1 MATRR
6 LCSGLIANC
15 TSTRFCNFYRQA
27 LALCYRPLHGLRLEQ
42 RVQRLRSMIT
52 RFSTAIILLILC
64 HAIVAGQSP
73 QLVEVSGYHLDVVR
87 AGSGTPPVI
96 LVGGLGNALDTWAQI
111 VPSAAELSTVVA
123 YSRSGLGR
131 SEPGPS
137 HHTAKDS
144 VLELHALL
152 AKLNLKPPYVLVGA
166 SYGGILVRLYTSLY
180 PNEVAGLVLVDAS
193 HEQQV
198 ERFGKL
204 DSKYPAEFRAF
215 FEEKLRGLKGAEADE
230 TRESVRIQ
238 NAGAVEGLKPLP
250 DIPIAVLTSMR
261 ANPAAQYVNDT
272 PQGHEAW
279 RAMHEEW
286 FRRSRNG
293 LHIVTARS
301 GHHIQDDEPQL
312 VIEAIRFVLDHVR
325 TSGQ

>member
-1 MATRR
+1 
-6 LCSGLIANC
+6 
-15 TSTRFCNFYRQA
+15 
-27 LALCYRPLHGLRLEQ
+27 
-42 RVQRLRSMIT
+42 MIT
-52 RFSTAIILLILC
+52 RFALAIVLLLLC
-64 HAIVAGQSP
+64 HVLAPAQTP
-73 QLVEVSGYHLDVVR
+73 QLVEVGGYHLDVVR
-87 AGSGTPPVI
+87 AGSGTPSVI
-96 LVGGLGNALDTWAQI
+96 LVAGLGNAVDTWAQI
-111 VPSAAELSTVVA
+111 VPAAAQFSTVVA

-137 HHTAKDS
+137 KHTAKDS

-152 AKLNLKPPYVLVGA
+152 TKLNLKPPYVLVGG

-180 PNEVAGLVLVDAS
+180 PAEVAGLVLVDAS

-198 ERFGKL
+198 QRYGKL
-204 DSKYPAEFRAF
+204 DPKYPAEFRAF
-215 FEEKLRGLKGAEADE
+215 FEEKLKSLKGAEADE

-250 DIPIAVLTSMR
+250 DIPIAVLTSMKVD
-261 ANPAAQYVNDT
+261 PKPEFVNQT
-272 PQGHEAW
+272 AQGHDAW

-325 TSGQ
+325 TQAGS

>member
-1 MATRR
+1 
-6 LCSGLIANC
+6 
-15 TSTRFCNFYRQA
+15 
-27 LALCYRPLHGLRLEQ
+27 
-42 RVQRLRSMIT
+42 MIT
-52 RFSTAIILLILC
+52 RIFLAIIFLILC
-64 HAIVAGQSP
+64 HAVAAGQSP
-73 QLVEVSGYHLDVVR
+73 QLVDAGGYRLDVLR
-87 AGSGTPPVI
+87 AGAGTPAVI
-96 LVGGLGNALDTWAQI
+96 LVGGLGNALDTWTQI

-137 HHTAKDS
+137 KHTARDS

-180 PNEVAGLVLVDAS
+180 PAEIGGLVIVDGS

-198 ERFGKL
+198 LRYGKL
-204 DSKYPAEFRAF
+204 DSKYPGQFRGF
-215 FEEKLRGLKGAEADE
+215 FEERLKSLKGAEADE

-250 DIPIAVLTSMR
+250 DIPIAVLTSMK

-272 PQGHEAW
+272 PQGHDAW

-286 FRRSRNG
+286 FRHSRNG
-293 LHIVTARS
+293 WHIVTTRS

>member
-1 MATRR
+1 MTA
-6 LCSGLIANC
+6 
-15 TSTRFCNFYRQA
+15 
-27 LALCYRPLHGLRLEQ
+27 
-42 RVQRLRSMIT
+42 
-52 RFSTAIILLILC
+52 RFSPAIILLILLRV
-64 HAIVAGQSP
+64 IVAGQTP
-73 QLVEVSGYHLDVVR
+73 QLVDVGGYHLDVAR
-87 AGSGTPPVI
+87 AGSGTPALV

-111 VPSAAELSTVVA
+111 VPSAAELSTVLA

-137 HHTAKDS
+137 KHTAKES

-198 ERFGKL
+198 QRYGKL

-215 FEEKLRGLKGAEADE
+215 FEEKLRSLKGAEADE

-238 NAGAVEGLKPLP
+238 TAGAVEGLKPLP
-250 DIPIAVLTSMR
+250 DIPIAVLTSMKVD
-261 ANPAAQYVNDT
+261 PSPQFVNQT
-272 PQGHEAW
+272 AQGHDAW

-293 LHIVTARS
+293 LHIVTSRS

>member
-1 MATRR
+1 
-6 LCSGLIANC
+6 
-15 TSTRFCNFYRQA
+15 
-27 LALCYRPLHGLRLEQ
+27 
-42 RVQRLRSMIT
+42 MIT
-52 RFSTAIILLILC
+52 RFSLAIILLTLC
-64 HAIVAGQSP
+64 RAIAAGQSP
-73 QLVEVSGYHLDVVR
+73 QLVEVGGYRLDVVR
-87 AGSGTPPVI
+87 AGSGTPSTI
-96 LVGGLGNALDTWAQI
+96 LVAGLGNALDTWAQI
-111 VPSAAELSTVVA
+111 IPSTAELSTVVA
-123 YSRSGLGR
+123 YSRAGLGR

-137 HHTAKDS
+137 KHTAKDS

-152 AKLNLKPPYVLVGA
+152 TKLNLKPPYVLVGG

-180 PNEVAGLVLVDAS
+180 PSEVAGLVFVDAS

-198 ERFGKL
+198 QRFGKL
-204 DSKYPAEFRAF
+204 DPKYPAEFRAF
-215 FEEKLRGLKGAEADE
+215 FDEKLKSLKGAEADE

-238 NAGAVEGLKPLP
+238 NTGAVEGMKPLP
-250 DIPIAVLTSMR
+250 DIPIAVLTSMKVD
-261 ANPAAQYVNDT
+261 PKPEFVNQT
-272 PQGHEAW
+272 AQGHDAW

>member
-1 MATRR
+1 LSRR
-6 LCSGLIANC
+6 SG
-15 TSTRFCNFYRQA
+15 
-27 LALCYRPLHGLRLEQ
+27 
-42 RVQRLRSMIT
+42 RLRRSIII
-52 RFSTAIILLILC
+52 RFYLATIFLILC
-64 HAIVAGQSP
+64 HVIVAGQSP
-73 QLVEVSGYHLDVVR
+73 QLVDVGGYHLDVVR
-87 AGSGTPPVI
+87 AGAGAPPVI
-96 LVGGLGNALDTWAQI
+96 LVAGLGNAVDSWAQI
-111 VPSAAELSTVVA
+111 VPSTAELSTVVA

-137 HHTAKDS
+137 KHTARDS

-180 PNEVAGLVLVDAS
+180 PAEVAGLVLVDAS

-198 ERFGKL
+198 QRYGKL
-204 DSKYPAEFRAF
+204 DPKYPAEFRAF
-215 FEEKLRGLKGAEADE
+215 FEEKLRTLKGAEADE
-230 TRESVRIQ
+230 TRDTVRIQ
-238 NAGAVEGLKPLP
+238 AAGAVEGLKPLP
-250 DIPIAVLTSMR
+250 DIPIAVLTSMK

-272 PQGHEAW
+272 PQGHDEW

-286 FRRSRNG
+286 FLRSRNG
-293 LHIVTARS
+293 LHIVTTRS

>member
-1 MATRR
+1 
-6 LCSGLIANC
+6 
-15 TSTRFCNFYRQA
+15 
-27 LALCYRPLHGLRLEQ
+27 
-42 RVQRLRSMIT
+42 MIT
-52 RFSTAIILLILC
+52 RFKFSAPPLRTPRLGGECICGSIHPRDAEAAESTQKKAEPRTLSRLSLAIILLVYC
-64 HAIVAGQSP
+64 HAIAVGGQSP
-73 QLVEVSGYHLDVVR
+73 QLVDVGGYHLDVVR

-96 LVGGLGNALDTWAQI
+96 LVAGLGNPLDSWAQI
-111 VPSAAELSTVVA
+111 VPSAAEFSTIVA

-166 SYGGILVRLYTSLY
+166 SYGGILVRLYTSMY
-180 PNEVAGLVLVDAS
+180 PAEVAGLVLVDAS

-198 ERFGKL
+198 ERYGKL
-204 DSKYPAEFRAF
+204 DPKYPAQFRAS
-215 FEEKLRGLKGAEADE
+215 FEEKLRKDKGAEADE
-230 TRESVRIQ
+230 DRESMRIQ
-238 NAGAVEGLKPLP
+238 DAGAVEGLKPLP
-250 DIPIAVLTSMR
+250 DIPIAVLTSMKLD
-261 ANPAAQYVNDT
+261 PSPQFVNQT
-272 PQGHEAW
+272 AQGHDVW

>member
-1 MATRR
+1 M
-6 LCSGLIANC
+6 
-15 TSTRFCNFYRQA
+15 
-27 LALCYRPLHGLRLEQ
+27 
-42 RVQRLRSMIT
+42 
-52 RFSTAIILLILC
+52 
-64 HAIVAGQSP
+64 
-73 QLVEVSGYHLDVVR
+73 
-87 AGSGTPPVI
+87 
-96 LVGGLGNALDTWAQI
+96 LVGGLGDALDTWTQI
-111 VPSAAELSTVVA
+111 TPSAAQFSTVVA

-152 AKLNLKPPYVLVGA
+152 TKLNLKPPYVLVGA

-180 PNEVAGLVLVDAS
+180 KAEVAGLVFVDAS

-198 ERFGKL
+198 QRYGRL
-204 DSKYPAEFRAF
+204 DPRYPAQFRASF
-215 FEEKLRGLKGAEADE
+215 AEKLRKDKGAEADE
-230 TRESVRIQ
+230 DRESVRIQ
-238 NAGAVEGLKPLP
+238 NAGAVEGMKPLP
-250 DIPIAVLTSMR
+250 DIPIAVLTSMKV
-261 ANPAAQYVNDT
+261 NPNPMYVNQT
-272 PQGHEAW
+272 AQGHDAW

-293 LHIVTARS
+293 LHIVTTRS